1 MRTAIQL
8 AATLVLCLPGFVA
21 PARAEVTESETK
33 RHAFTGV
40 KELDVDTIYGE
51 IKAEGY
57 SGNEVQVEVIKT
69 IKAENQAAMDR
80 AKREV
85 KLDVTNSDGLARFY
99 VDGPFRCN
107 NCGNN
112 NQGWRWN
119 DDDRRY
125 KVRYDFHVKVP
136 RGVNIDLR
144 TVNEAGISVKGTSG
158 NFALRSV
165 NSGIEMIDVE
175 GSGSVRTVNGKVTAT
190 FVRNPSNDC
199 EFHTVNGKVDI
210 AFRQGF
216 GADLRM
222 KTMNGNFYTDFE
234 VTGLPAEAPEISGGQ
249 GTKFVYRSNRF
260 TRVRVGAGGP
270 QMRFE
275 TLNGDVLIRKQ

>member
-1 MRTAIQL
+1 MRTTTSSVALL
-8 AATLVLCLPGFVA
+8 ALCA
-21 PARAEVTESETK
+21 AMASTPARAEVTDSETK

-40 KELDVDTIYGE
+40 KELDVDTVFGE
-51 IKAEGY
+51 IKVEGY
-57 SGNEVQVEVIKT
+57 SGSEVQVEVVKT
-69 IKAENQAAMDR
+69 IRAENQAAMDR
-80 AKREV
+80 AKKDI
-85 KLDVTNSDGLARFY
+85 KLDVTNADGLAKFY
-99 VDGPFRCN
+99 VDGPFRC

-125 KVRYDFHVKVP
+125 KVRYDFHIKIP
-136 RGVNIDLR
+136 KGVNLDLR
-144 TVNEAGISVKGTSG
+144 TVNDAGISVKGTSG

-165 NSGIEMIDVE
+165 NSGIEMTDVE
-175 GSGSVRTVNGKVTAT
+175 GSGSVRTVNGPIKAT
-190 FVRNPSNDC
+190 FTKNPGSDC

-210 AFRQGF
+210 GFRPGF
-216 GADLRM
+216 SADLRM
-222 KTMNGNFYTDFE
+222 KTMHGNFLTDFE
-234 VTGLPAEAPEISGGQ
+234 VTGMPADPPEVSGAQ

-260 TRVRVGAGGP
+260 TRVRVGSGGP